1 MRPNV
6 YKFVG
11 EVLAAIPLLPKVVE
25 FGSYQVGSDPKL
37 KDLVLPRIHER
48 TAVGPPYLGVDMR
61 EGPNVDKVDD
71 METLSYWDPDYENVG
86 LVLCCETLEHVT
98 RPWRALKR
106 IRKILSYSGDGVVV
120 VTVPFTFGI
129 HAHPND
135 YYRFTAE
142 GLKALF
148 DHAGFDCFEVGQDPA
163 EGIWPHTAVGVASV
177 GRLSDEI
184 KAVVRGGSWRQ
195 GGMHLVSTPLG
206 KPTLVAGF
214 ENEQEMKEFEEGF
227 ARWGGVWP
235 PRPENMC

>member
-11 EVLAAIPLLPKVVE
+11 EVLKAIPSLPRVVE

-37 KDLVLPRIHER
+37 KDLVLACPGPRD
-48 TAVGPPYLGVDMR
+48 YLGVDMR

-71 METLSYWDPDYENVG
+71 LETLSLWDPDYDNVG
-86 LVLCCETLEHVT
+86 LVLCCETLEHVK
-98 RPWRALKR
+98 RPWKALKR
-106 IRKILSYSGDGVVV
+106 IRKILSYSGGGMVV

-148 DHAGFDCFEVGQDPA
+148 DHAGFTCFEVGEDP
-163 EGIWPHTAVGVASV
+163 EGGIWPHTAVGVASTGLV
-177 GRLSDEI
+177 PEAIRD
-184 KAVVRGGSWRQ
+184 VVHGGSWRQ

-214 ENEQEMKEFEEGF
+214 ESEQEMKEFEEGF

-235 PRPENMC
+235 PKP